1 MVSSSRSVEGSN
13 VSTSDR
19 NLGVALG
26 ASLRFADSILEHVK
40 TVALDEELSAVV
52 AVRVLP
58 PVA

>member
-1 MVSSSRSVEGSN
+1 M
-13 VSTSDR
+13 STSDR
-19 NLGVALG
+19 NLGVALV